1 MNQLT
6 KHKSFEYKNSYANK
20 HIKFANSHINMDG
33 DKSLKLE
40 VVHFGLKFSM
50 LIKSVFLA
58 LSDRGLELYLLVIP
72 LGLMAMFL

>member
-20 HIKFANSHINMDG
+20 HIKSTSSHINMDG

-40 VVHFGLKFSM
+40 VVHFGLKLSM

-58 LSDRGLELYLLVIP
+58 LNDRGLELYLLVIP

>member
-6 KHKSFEYKNSYANK
+6 KHKLFYYKNSYANK
-20 HIKFANSHINMDG
+20 HIELTNSHINMDG
-33 DKSLKLE
+33 DKSFKLD
-40 VVHFGLKFSM
+40 VVHFGLKLGM
-50 LIKSVFLA
+50 VIKSVCLA